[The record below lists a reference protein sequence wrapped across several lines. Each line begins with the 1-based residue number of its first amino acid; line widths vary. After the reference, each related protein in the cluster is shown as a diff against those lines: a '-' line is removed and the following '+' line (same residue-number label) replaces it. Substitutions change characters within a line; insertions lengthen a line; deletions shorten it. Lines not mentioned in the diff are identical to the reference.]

1 MKQQT
6 LTRKFINFVAK
17 KRMVKYIQFLEL
29 SMFLLC
35 GFMVWVDY
43 VLSAIFLILGIF
55 FAVIAGESAL
65 LEHDLKKVKKNGC

>member
-6 LTRKFINFVAK
+6 LTRKFIKLVAK

-43 VLSAIFLILGIF
+43 VLSSIFLILGIF